1 MIFTI
6 ILLIA
11 MAFLS
16 VYVASIKGYNRFIW
30 FFAGGLIGLVIL
42 LCLPNVNDTTE
53 DKKAVILNR
62 GNTIGIVI
70 AVASF
75 VWGLTGGLT

>member
-1 MIFTI
+1 MILTI

-11 MAFLS
+11 MAFLAG
-16 VYVASIKGYNRFIW
+16 YVAQNKGYNFWAW
-30 FFAGGLIGLVIL
+30 FFSGGLIGLIVL

-70 AVASF
+70 AVGSF
-75 VWGLTGGLT
+75 VWGLASGLP

>member
-1 MIFTI
+1 MA
-6 ILLIA
+6 ILSG
-11 MAFLS
+11 F
-16 VYVASIKGYNRFIW
+16 VAQSKGYNFWAW
-30 FFAGGLIGLVIL
+30 FFAGGLIGLVVL

-53 DKKAVILNR
+53 DRKAAISNR

-75 VWGLTGGLT
+75 VWGFASGLYQ